1 MIPVDRPYER
11 VKDLSRKDKSGYT
24 DPDEYNRNLRE
35 AQHILMSFY
44 LDQLDS
50 RQVFPENLNPFIKSA
65 ASVQIANQTLP
76 RPTDLRYVLEVYGG
90 FPEQVGDCGS
100 TGHTII
106 SYYQANYAKS
116 HEVGTRKSS
125 PIRKPSKTNP
135 MWYYE
140 GDAIKL
146 EPGDISHVTL
156 RYVKQPTEAL
166 YAYNLDLVNDRLVFN
181 PANSV
186 NLDWLP
192 QDEHNIVDLLLFM
205 KGIETR
211 DSALMQWVGG
221 KRQLYGG
228 VR

>member
-11 VKDLSRKDKSGYT
+11 VKDLARKDKSGYT
-24 DPDEYNRNLRE
+24 DPDEYNRNLRD
-35 AQHILMSFY
+35 AQNILMSFY

-50 RQVFPENLNPFIKSA
+50 RQVFPENLNPFIKRA
-65 ASVQIANQTLP
+65 ASVPIANQTLP
-76 RPTDLRYVLEVYGG
+76 RPTDLRYVLEVFGG
-90 FPEQVGDCGS
+90 HIETMGDCQTGTS
-100 TGHTII
+100 TIV
-106 SYYQANYAKS
+106 SYYQAHYAKV
-116 HEVGTRKSS
+116 HEVGNRLTSV
-125 PIRKPSKTNP
+125 IRRPSKKNP

-140 GDAIKL
+140 GDTIRF
-146 EPGDISHVTL
+146 EPEGITHATV
-156 RYVKQPTEAL
+156 RYVRNPVDAV
-166 YAYNLDLVNDRLVFN
+166 YAYSLDLVNDRLVFL

-186 NLDWLP
+186 NLEWLP

-211 DSALMQWVGG
+211 DSALMQWVSG